1 MPFANSFS
9 RAIHFAKHGHK
20 FGAATEFDYER
31 MADAFMALPL
41 ASNLYECINPTGT
54 NDRVRLDSITLHF
67 GVAYLDTA
75 SGTVLRMFHV
85 RTASS
90 IAAKGGPQGF
100 VNHKC
105 AEVHP

>member
-9 RAIHFAKHGHK
+9 RAIHFAKHGHE

-31 MADAFMALPL
+31 LADAFMSAPL
-41 ASNLYECINPTGT
+41 ATHVYECINPTGT
-54 NDRVRLDSITLHF
+54 NDRVRLDSIRRHF
-67 GVAYLDTA
+67 GVAYLDSA
-75 SGTVLRMFHV
+75 SGTVLRTFHI

-90 IAAKGGPQGF
+90 IAGRGGPLGF